1 MQAFPHEEPQALMGK
16 GMPQAALMPDDDLT
30 APFSAI
36 DLDHLGRMSFHDETL
51 ARELLELFDRQA
63 VVLVARM
70 RRGEGGDMVMLAHT
84 LKGSATGIGAW
95 GVARAAAACEHAAEG
110 SPAERA
116 LALDALGVAV
126 EEARAEIAGML
137 QPA

>member
-1 MQAFPHEEPQALMGK
+1 MGK
-16 GMPQAALMPDDDLT
+16 GMPQAALTLDEEAST

-36 DLDHLGRMSFHDETL
+36 DHDHLGRMSFHDETL

-70 RRGEGGDMVMLAHT
+70 RRGDGGAMAMLAHT

-95 GVARAAAACEHAAEG
+95 GVARAAAASERVAEG

-116 LALDALGVAV
+116 LALDALAVAV

>member
-1 MQAFPHEEPQALMGK
+1 MGK
-16 GMPQAALMPDDDLT
+16 GMPQALLVPDGEVST

-36 DLDHLGRMSFHDETL
+36 DHDHLGRMSFHDETL

-70 RRGEGGDMVMLAHT
+70 RRGDGGGAMAMLAHT

-95 GVARAAAACEHAAEG
+95 GVARAAAASERAAEG
-110 SPAERA
+110 SPAERV
-116 LALDALGVAV
+116 LALDALAAAV